1 MTWVHLANSMQVA
14 LSYILL
20 CDNNPYETVSSVSSI
35 SSISSGSSTPLFPL
49 IDVLNASIAI
59 VCFVRSD
66 STLSSLSGSIHY
78 FN

>member
-1 MTWVHLANSMQVA
+1 MTWVHLANSLQVA

-20 CDNNPYETVSSVSSI
+20 CDNNPYETV